1 MNFLTNLFKSGARK
15 AWLWVLLVIAGIAL
29 FYLAFSLK
37 AVDANVLLAAG
48 VLFAALVA
56 MFVMALRPPQAPSAP
71 ATKIETTLLT
81 PTILMKEIKAAA
93 LVSYG
98 QIGQMTVKKERK
110 PYSGEISSALL
121 NPFMGEELVMD
132 VGVRMIAGVNLK
144 HLREEDIL
152 VNGNSVHIN
161 LPPTK
166 VMMVYVDENLTR
178 VVEHKKG
185 WFSSRDISMMDAA
198 RREAMDGMVTAAV
211 EKGLLN
217 KASEHAAVAISA
229 IARSLGFENIEVYPQ
244 LPPMGAHY
252 EELQDSDLIEKV
264 KRFPVIEQ
272 DQPPQIVSG
281 E

>member
-1 MNFLTNLFKSGARK
+1 MKNFLFGLSSRARN
-15 AWLWVLLVIAGIAL
+15 AWMWVLLLPAGISL

-37 AVDANVLLAAG
+37 EYNFNVFLAVG
-48 VLFAALVA
+48 IIFAALVGL
-56 MFVMALRPPQAPSAP
+56 FVMARYPPQPP
-71 ATKIETTLLT
+71 KPTPPVVETTLLT
-81 PTILMKEIKAAA
+81 PTILVNEIRAAA

-110 PYSGEISSALL
+110 PAKGEMSSALL
-121 NPFMGEELVMD
+121 NPFIGEELTMD

-144 HLREEDIL
+144 HLREDDII
-152 VNGNSVHIN
+152 VNGASVQIN

-178 VVEHKKG
+178 VVQHKKG
-185 WFSSRDISMMDAA
+185 WFSGQDISMMDAA
-198 RREAMDGMVTAAV
+198 RREAMDGMVTAAI

-217 KASEHAAVAISA
+217 KASEHAAVAITG
-229 IARSLGFENIEVYPQ
+229 IARSLGFENIQVYPQ

-252 EELQDSDLIEKV
+252 EELQDSDLLEKV
-264 KRFPVIEQ
+264 RRFEVVEQ
-272 DQPPQIVSG
+272 TPPLIVSG

>member
-1 MNFLTNLFKSGARK
+1 MKNFLYRLFNQARHTWMW
-15 AWLWVLLVIAGIAL
+15 ALLLSAGVSL

-37 AVDANVLLAAG
+37 EYNFNVFLAVGLV
-48 VLFAALVA
+48 FAALVGL
-56 MFVMALRPPQAPSAP
+56 FVMARYPPEPP
-71 ATKIETTLLT
+71 KPTPPVVETTLLT
-81 PTILMKEIKAAA
+81 PTILVNEIRAAA

-144 HLREEDIL
+144 HLREEDIR
-152 VNGNSVHIN
+152 VNGSTVEID

-185 WFSSRDISMMDAA
+185 WFSGQDISMMDAA
-198 RREAMDGMVTAAV
+198 RREAMDGMVTAAID
-211 EKGLLN
+211 KGLLN
-217 KASEHAAVAISA
+217 KASEHAAVAITG
-229 IARSLGFENIEVYPQ
+229 IARSLGFEDIRVYTA
-244 LPPMGAHY
+244 LPPLGAHY
-252 EELQDSDLIEKV
+252 EELQDSELLEKV
-264 KRFPVIEQ
+264 KRFPVV
-272 DQPPQIVSG
+272 DQAPPLRING